1 MIQAARANADDLRTH
16 PASCGGEPSPRRLRT
31 IIDVMD
37 RPHAAPN
44 TFCSL
49 KHIRLC
55 EGMTAAE
62 VQDLERI
69 ARMQEVKK
77 RQPLYLPGD
86 SSRNVYLLTQGRI
99 ILTNIG
105 AGGKVVTLEILEPG
119 EVFGELEALEG
130 VPRET
135 AAEALD
141 NAVIRVLPWE
151 DFRNYLAKHPNI
163 NLKLTKLIGLRL
175 RRTHSRIEDLVCR
188 TVAARLAHLLFEL
201 SKSEES
207 RGIRTTLTHQDLANL
222 IGCTR
227 ETVSN
232 TLGRFRNEGLIR
244 LNGRTVTIVEEKGLS
259 TLLGYGGSTHLRC
272 TDNVRNNGRP
282 VFNLRKE
289 ALS

>member
-1 MIQAARANADDLRTH
+1 VIPAVRGKADDMRTH
-16 PASCGGEPSPRRLRT
+16 PTSCGGEPSHLRLRT
-31 IIDVMD
+31 IINVMD

-44 TFCSL
+44 TLCDL

-55 EGMTAAE
+55 DGMTAAE

-86 SSRNVYLLTQGRI
+86 PSRNVYLLTQGRI

-105 AGGKVVTLEILEPG
+105 AGGKVVTVEILEPG
-119 EVFGELEALEG
+119 DVFGELEALER

-135 AAEALD
+135 AAEALG
-141 NAVIRVLPWE
+141 NAVICVLPWK
-151 DFRNYLAKHPNI
+151 DFRHYLAKYPNI
-163 NLKLTKLIGLRL
+163 SLKLTQLIGLRL

-201 SKSEES
+201 SQSEES

-222 IGCTR
+222 IGCSR

-232 TLGRFRNEGLIR
+232 GLGRFRNQGLIR
-244 LNGRTVTIVEEKGLS
+244 LNGRTVTIVDENGLS
-259 TLLGYGGSTHLRC
+259 TLLG
-272 TDNVRNNGRP
+272 
-282 VFNLRKE
+282 
-289 ALS
+289 